1 MTSSV
6 VLRTL
11 PTPDSFRVP
20 PRLEGLRRVS
30 YNLWWS
36 WHPEA
41 HALFRRI
48 HPERWIATRNP
59 VAICSGPI
67 DWEPLLED
75 PKFLTQVDEV
85 VAAFDN
91 YMAGGSDH
99 WFPRAHGADLTNPI
113 AYFCAEFG
121 WHESLTL
128 YSGGLGVL
136 AGDHMKAASDMALP
150 LVGVGLLYRRGYF
163 RQAIDADG
171 HQEHAYPEI
180 DLSLLPLARAA
191 GPTGEQLVV
200 SIPLGDRRVS
210 AAVWVA
216 QIGRVPVLLLDT
228 DISMNNVADRP
239 ITHILYVRGREMRLH
254 QEMVLGVGG
263 IRALRALGID
273 PSVYHLNEG
282 HSALNL
288 VERTREF
295 VAAGETLDSALNHVK
310 RHTVFTIHTPV
321 SAGNEKFAVDLVR
334 RVVGPLCDGT
344 GEADAG
350 GVPLQRMLDLA
361 VGAEGDRGAFD
372 LTALSLRLSVGANAV
387 SKLHAE
393 TANNTWSPVITNKIL
408 GITNGVHMPT
418 WVGRETR
425 VVYEQFLNA
434 DLDRLDT
441 DGPEAAGF
449 WERLG
454 GVDARAWWDAHGRQK
469 VALGEFL
476 RDSIR
481 RQLGRHG
488 EAPDALR
495 EADHFFDPNVLT
507 IGFARR
513 FATYKR
519 ANLLFTDIERLTRIL
534 SNSDRPVQI
543 VFAGK
548 AHPADRAGQ
557 EVIRDI
563 WEKSRTDAFRG
574 RIFVMEDYDMRT
586 TRYLVAGCD
595 VWLNTPRRPLEASG
609 TSGMKASAN
618 GAVNVSIL
626 DGWWDE
632 GYTGTN
638 GFAIGDTSI
647 SPDDAAQDAADAES
661 LYRILE
667 NEVVPRYYDRG
678 ADGLP
683 AAWLDLARASI
694 GSTLWRFSTTRM
706 LHEYCEQLY
715 LPAAAAP
722 QTGSHR

>member
-1 MTSSV
+1 
-6 VLRTL
+6 
-11 PTPDSFRVP
+11 
-20 PRLEGLRRVS
+20 
-30 YNLWWS
+30 
-36 WHPEA
+36 
-41 HALFRRI
+41 
-48 HPERWIATRNP
+48 
-59 VAICSGPI
+59 
-67 DWEPLLED
+67 
-75 PKFLTQVDEV
+75 
-85 VAAFDN
+85 
-91 YMAGGSDH
+91 
-99 WFPRAHGADLTNPI
+99 
-113 AYFCAEFG
+113 
-121 WHESLTL
+121 
-128 YSGGLGVL
+128 
-136 AGDHMKAASDMALP
+136 
-150 LVGVGLLYRRGYF
+150 
-163 RQAIDADG
+163 
-171 HQEHAYPEI
+171 
-180 DLSLLPLARAA
+180 
-191 GPTGEQLVV
+191 
-200 SIPLGDRRVS
+200 
-210 AAVWVA
+210 
-216 QIGRVPVLLLDT
+216 
-228 DISMNNVADRP
+228 
-239 ITHILYVRGREMRLH
+239 MRLH

-263 IRALRALGID
+263 IRALRALGVD

-295 VAAGETLDSALNHVK
+295 VAAGETLESALEHVK

-321 SAGNEKFAVDLVR
+321 SAGNEKFGVDLVK

-361 VGAEGDRGAFD
+361 VGAEGDGGVFD
-372 LTALSLRLSVGANAV
+372 MTALSLRLSVEANAV

-393 TANNTWSPVITNKIL
+393 TANATWSPVITNKIL

-418 WVGRETR
+418 WAGRETR
-425 VVYEQFLNA
+425 AVYEQFLNA
-434 DLDRLDT
+434 DLDQLDT
-441 DGPEAAGF
+441 EGPEAAGF

-454 GVDARAWWDAHGRQK
+454 SVDSRAWWDAHGRQK

-476 RDSIR
+476 RSSIR

-488 EAPDALR
+488 ESPDALR
-495 EADHFFDPNVLT
+495 EADRFFDPNVLT

-519 ANLLFTDIERLTRIL
+519 ANLLFTDLERLTRIL

-586 TRYLVAGCD
+586 ARFLVAGCD

-638 GFAIGDTSI
+638 GYAIGDTSI
-647 SPDDAAQDAADAES
+647 NPDDAAQDAADAES

-715 LPAAAAP
+715 LPAAAP

>member
-1 MTSSV
+1 
-6 VLRTL
+6 
-11 PTPDSFRVP
+11 
-20 PRLEGLRRVS
+20 
-30 YNLWWS
+30 
-36 WHPEA
+36 
-41 HALFRRI
+41 
-48 HPERWIATRNP
+48 
-59 VAICSGPI
+59 
-67 DWEPLLED
+67 
-75 PKFLTQVDEV
+75 
-85 VAAFDN
+85 
-91 YMAGGSDH
+91 
-99 WFPRAHGADLTNPI
+99 
-113 AYFCAEFG
+113 
-121 WHESLTL
+121 
-128 YSGGLGVL
+128 
-136 AGDHMKAASDMALP
+136 
-150 LVGVGLLYRRGYF
+150 
-163 RQAIDADG
+163 
-171 HQEHAYPEI
+171 
-180 DLSLLPLARAA
+180 
-191 GPTGEQLVV
+191 
-200 SIPLGDRRVS
+200 
-210 AAVWVA
+210 
-216 QIGRVPVLLLDT
+216 
-228 DISMNNVADRP
+228 
-239 ITHILYVRGREMRLH
+239 THILYVRGREMRLH

-263 IRALRALGID
+263 IRALRALGVD

-288 VERTREF
+288 VERAREF
-295 VAAGETLDSALNHVK
+295 VAAGESLKSALEKVK
-310 RHTVFTIHTPV
+310 RRTVFTIHTPV
-321 SAGNEKFAVDLVR
+321 SAGNEKFGVDLVK

-344 GEADAG
+344 GDADAG
-350 GVPLQRMLDLA
+350 GVPLQTFLDLA
-361 VGAEGDRGAFD
+361 VGAEGDRGTFD
-372 LTALSLRLSVGANAV
+372 MTALSLRLSSGANAV

-393 TANNTWSPVITNKIL
+393 TANATWSPVISNKIL

-418 WVGRETR
+418 WAGRETR
-425 VVYEQFLNA
+425 AVYEGFLNA

-454 GVDARAWWDAHGRQK
+454 SVDSRAWWDAHARQK

-476 RDSIR
+476 RSSIR

-488 EAPDALR
+488 ESPDALR
-495 EADHFFDPNVLT
+495 EADRYFDANVLT

-519 ANLLFTDIERLTRIL
+519 ANLLFTDLERLTRIV

-586 TRYLVAGCD
+586 ARYLVAGCD

-632 GYTGTN
+632 GYSGTN

-647 SPDDAAQDAADAES
+647 NPDDAAQDAADAES

-667 NEVVPRYYDRG
+667 NEVVPRYYESGD
-678 ADGLP
+678 DGLP

-715 LPAAAAP
+715 LPAAAP

>member
-1 MTSSV
+1 
-6 VLRTL
+6 
-11 PTPDSFRVP
+11 
-20 PRLEGLRRVS
+20 
-30 YNLWWS
+30 
-36 WHPEA
+36 
-41 HALFRRI
+41 
-48 HPERWIATRNP
+48 
-59 VAICSGPI
+59 
-67 DWEPLLED
+67 
-75 PKFLTQVDEV
+75 
-85 VAAFDN
+85 
-91 YMAGGSDH
+91 
-99 WFPRAHGADLTNPI
+99 
-113 AYFCAEFG
+113 
-121 WHESLTL
+121 
-128 YSGGLGVL
+128 
-136 AGDHMKAASDMALP
+136 MKAASDMALP

-163 RQAIDADG
+163 RQTIDADG

-180 DLSLLPLARAA
+180 DLSMLPLARAA
-191 GPTGEQLVV
+191 AANGEQLVV

-228 DISMNNVADRP
+228 DISANSEADRP

-263 IRALRALGID
+263 IRALRAIGVD

-295 VAAGETLDSALNHVK
+295 VAAGETLESALEHVK
-310 RHTVFTIHTPV
+310 QHTVFTIHTPV
-321 SAGNEKFAVDLVR
+321 SAGNEKFGVDLVR

-361 VGAEGDRGAFD
+361 VGAEGDRGTFD
-372 LTALSLRLSVGANAV
+372 MTALSLRLSVGANAV

-393 TANNTWSPVITNKIL
+393 TANATWSPVITNKIL

-418 WVGRETR
+418 WAGRETR
-425 VVYEQFLNA
+425 AVYEGFLNA

-441 DGPEAAGF
+441 EGPEAAGF

-454 GVDARAWWDAHGRQK
+454 SVDSRAWWDAHTRQK

-476 RDSIR
+476 RSSIR

-488 EAPDALR
+488 ESPDALR

-519 ANLLFTDIERLTRIL
+519 ANLLFTDLERLTRIV
-534 SNSDRPVQI
+534 SSSDRPVQI

-586 TRYLVAGCD
+586 ARYLVAGCD

-647 SPDDAAQDAADAES
+647 NPDDAAQDAADAES

-667 NEVVPRYYDRG
+667 NEAVPRYYDRG

-715 LPAAAAP
+715 LPAAAP

>member
-1 MTSSV
+1 MTNAV
-6 VLRTL
+6 VLRAL
-11 PTPDSFRVP
+11 PTPESFRVP

-41 HALFRRI
+41 RALFRRI
-48 HPERWIATRNP
+48 HEPRWIATRNP
-59 VAICSGPI
+59 VAVCSGPI

-75 PKFLTQVDEV
+75 PKFLIQVDEV

-99 WFPRAHGADLTNPI
+99 WFPRTHGANLTNPI

-121 WHESLTL
+121 WHESITL
-128 YSGGLGVL
+128 YSGGLGIL

-163 RQAIDADG
+163 RQTIDADG
-171 HQEHAYPEI
+171 HQEHAYPEV
-180 DLSLLPLARAA
+180 DLSLLPLVRAA
-191 GPTGEQLVV
+191 GANGEQLVV

-210 AAVWVA
+210 AAVWIA

-228 DISMNNVADRP
+228 DISANSEADRP

-263 IRALRALGID
+263 IRALRSLGVA
-273 PSVYHLNEG
+273 PSVFHLNEG

-288 VERTREF
+288 IERAREF
-295 VAAGETLDSALNHVK
+295 VVAGEPLETALERVK
-310 RHTVFTIHTPV
+310 RSTVFTIHTPV
-321 SAGNEKFAVDLVR
+321 SAGNEKFDVDLVK

-344 GEADAG
+344 GEADSG
-350 GVPLQRMLDLA
+350 GVPMQRVLDLA
-361 VGAEGDRGAFD
+361 VGAEGDRATFD
-372 LTALSLRLSVGANAV
+372 MTALSLRLSRGANAV

-393 TANNTWSPVITNKIL
+393 TANATWSPVTGSTIL

-418 WVGRETR
+418 WAGRETR
-425 VVYEQFLNA
+425 AVYERFLNA
-434 DLDRLDT
+434 DLDQLDT
-441 DGPEAAGF
+441 AGPEASAF

-454 GVDARAWWDAHGRQK
+454 SVDALAWWDAHRRQK
-469 VALGEFL
+469 EALGDFL
-476 RDSIR
+476 RSSIR
-481 RQLGRHG
+481 RQLARHG
-488 EAPDALR
+488 ESPEALR
-495 EADHFFDPNVLT
+495 QADQFFDPTVLT

-519 ANLLFTDIERLTRIL
+519 ANLLFTDLDRLERIVND
-534 SNSDRPVQI
+534 SERPVQI

-563 WEKSRTDAFRG
+563 WEKSRSDAFRG

-586 TRYLVAGCD
+586 ARYLVAGCD

-609 TSGMKASAN
+609 TSGMKAAAN

-632 GYTGTN
+632 GFTGSN
-638 GFAIGDTSI
+638 GYAIGDTSI
-647 SPDDAAQDAADAES
+647 NPDELLQDESDAES

-667 NEVVPRYYDRG
+667 GEVAPRFYDRG

-683 AAWLDLARASI
+683 TAWLDLARASI

-706 LHEYCEQLY
+706 LHEYCERLY
-715 LPAAAAP
+715 LPASAP
-722 QTGSHR
+722 QTGAHR

>member
-1 MTSSV
+1 
-6 VLRTL
+6 
-11 PTPDSFRVP
+11 
-20 PRLEGLRRVS
+20 
-30 YNLWWS
+30 
-36 WHPEA
+36 
-41 HALFRRI
+41 
-48 HPERWIATRNP
+48 
-59 VAICSGPI
+59 
-67 DWEPLLED
+67 
-75 PKFLTQVDEV
+75 
-85 VAAFDN
+85 
-91 YMAGGSDH
+91 
-99 WFPRAHGADLTNPI
+99 
-113 AYFCAEFG
+113 
-121 WHESLTL
+121 
-128 YSGGLGVL
+128 
-136 AGDHMKAASDMALP
+136 
-150 LVGVGLLYRRGYF
+150 GLLYRRGYF
-163 RQAIDADG
+163 RQTIDADG

-180 DLSLLPLARAA
+180 DLSMLPLARAA
-191 GPTGEQLVV
+191 GTNGEQLVV

-216 QIGRVPVLLLDT
+216 QIGRVPVILLDT
-228 DISMNNVADRP
+228 DIPANSEADRP

-263 IRALRALGID
+263 IRALRALGVN

-288 VERTREF
+288 VERTREY
-295 VAAGETLDSALNHVK
+295 VAAGETLENALDHVK

-321 SAGNEKFAVDLVR
+321 SAGNEKFGVDLVR

-344 GEADAG
+344 GEADTG
-350 GVPLQRMLDLA
+350 GVPLQNILELA
-361 VGAEGDRGAFD
+361 VGAEEDRGTFD
-372 LTALSLRLSVGANAV
+372 MTALSLRLSVGANAV

-393 TANNTWSPVITNKIL
+393 TANATWSPVITNKIL

-418 WVGRETR
+418 WAGRETR
-425 VVYEQFLNA
+425 AVYEQFLNA

-454 GVDARAWWDAHGRQK
+454 SVDSRAWWDAHTRQK

-488 EAPDALR
+488 ESPDALR
-495 EADHFFDPNVLT
+495 EADRFFDPNVLT

-519 ANLLFTDIERLTRIL
+519 ANLLFTDLERLTRIV

-563 WEKSRTDAFRG
+563 WAKSRADAFRG

-586 TRYLVAGCD
+586 ARYLVAGCD

-632 GYTGTN
+632 GYTGAN
-638 GFAIGDTSI
+638 GFAIGDTSMN
-647 SPDDAAQDAADAES
+647 PVEEVQDAADAES

-678 ADGLP
+678 SDGLP

-706 LHEYCEQLY
+706 LHEYCEKLY
-715 LPAAAAP
+715 LPAAAP
-722 QTGSHR
+722 QSGSHR